1 MEGKTVGER
10 EEILKGWRERIGEI
24 IMREERD

>member
-1 MEGKTVGER
+1 MEGKTIGER
-10 EEILKGWRERIGEI
+10 EEILKGRRERIGEI